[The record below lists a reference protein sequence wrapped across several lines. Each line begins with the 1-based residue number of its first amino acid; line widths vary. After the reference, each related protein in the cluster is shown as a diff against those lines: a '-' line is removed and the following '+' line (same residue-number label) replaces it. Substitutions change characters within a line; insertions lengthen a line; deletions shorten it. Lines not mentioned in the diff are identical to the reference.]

1 MAGLAFLA
9 ASRSLNFISIA
20 RLRSRVHVMSRR
32 ANITRM
38 KALIGSCLIAF
49 AALAASQVPAAADC
63 QCRANGREF
72 QQGQLACLKLP
83 NGTQLARCGMELN
96 NSSWK
101 KVQDGCPSAATA
113 SGSWISAA
121 LDTLGDHS
129 HPPGTGEA
137 RHHGKAAI
145 E

>member
-1 MAGLAFLA
+1 
-9 ASRSLNFISIA
+9 
-20 RLRSRVHVMSRR
+20 
-32 ANITRM
+32 M
-38 KALIGSCLIAF
+38 KALTGSCLIAL
-49 AALAASQVPAAADC
+49 AALAASQVPAVAGC

-83 NGTQLARCGMELN
+83 GGTQLARCGMELN

-101 KVQDGCPSAATA
+101 KVQDGCPSAAADTT

-121 LDTLGDHS
+121 LDVLRDHS
-129 HPPGTGEA
+129 HPPSTGTA
-137 RHHGKAAI
+137 YRHAKAAV